1 MGNKSGVG
9 LTYGYLI
16 KVGKKSYGYEIT
28 LNVVLAWWLYLF
40 WKLTLTSTMAMPGP
54 TAVILV
60 PILEFV
66 FKKESIDIIY
76 WLVDF
81 H

>member
-28 LNVVLAWWLYLF
+28 LNVVLA
-40 WKLTLTSTMAMPGP
+40 
-54 TAVILV
+54 
-60 PILEFV
+60 
-66 FKKESIDIIY
+66 
-76 WLVDF
+76 
-81 H
+81 